1 MDYDHSVNPENE
13 ENQIHDC
20 DRILEN
26 NSIFQHSMKI
36 QTGEKPFKCS
46 ICENSFLGATTLN
59 GHMEIHILDKP
70 FQL

>member
-26 NSIFQHSMKI
+26 NSIFQHSMKM
-36 QTGEKPFKCS
+36 Q
-46 ICENSFLGATTLN
+46 ENPLAQ
-59 GHMEIHILDKP
+59 D
-70 FQL
+70 QV